1 MRTMVAVSSAR
12 PSARAPLEVRVGHT
26 TAARAY
32 FAIPWRAL
40 LSLLSLASIS
50 CGDNRPY
57 QGVPRDLPPLTAT
70 AGTWTWI
77 DVPESQ
83 CDDGSPTGF
92 AVNPQDTS
100 DLFIFFEGGG
110 ACWDA
115 LTCVAAQTAT
125 KGPVGSTEWATR
137 QTSLPAPFDR
147 GRASNPFRNAT
158 MVYIPYCTGDL
169 HVGDNLA
176 VYQGLNY
183 YHKGRPDT
191 VAFLSRV
198 ASTWTDPGRVVVSGS
213 SAGGYGAALTYDL
226 TRKTFP
232 NARMYLVDDAGPLLE
247 GNAVPAAERM
257 AWISA
262 WNIGGLIDDLC
273 TGCRDDF
280 SLLHNLLTTR
290 YPNDRLALLSSLQ
303 DVTIRTY
310 FMLTPEAFQLA
321 LLQLI
326 ADHIAPTLAFKTFVI
341 TGQQHT
347 LLGTMTSSTTNN
359 VVLEPWL
366 DDMVNDRAT
375 WASVEPQ

>member
-1 MRTMVAVSSAR
+1 MMLTMRT
-12 PSARAPLEVRVGHT
+12 VGLGL
-26 TAARAY
+26 
-32 FAIPWRAL
+32 AL
-40 LSLLSLASIS
+40 LATASVA
-50 CGDNRPY
+50 CGDSTPY

-70 AGTWTWI
+70 PGTWTWI
-77 DVPESQ
+77 DVPDSK

-110 ACWDA
+110 ACWDY
-115 LTCVAAQTAT
+115 LTCVAVQTAS
-125 KGPVGSTEWATR
+125 KGPVGSAQWATR
-137 QTSLPAPFDR
+137 AASLGAPFDR
-147 GRASNPFRNAT
+147 SRASNPFRNAT

-176 VYQGLNY
+176 VYQGPTTVNY

-198 ASTWTDPGRVVVSGS
+198 ASTWADPARVIVSGS

-232 NARMYLVDDAGPLLE
+232 TARMYLIDDAGPLLE
-247 GNAVPAAERM
+247 GNSVPEAERT

-262 WNIGGLIDDLC
+262 WNIGGLIDEMC

-280 SLLHNLLTTR
+280 SLLHNTLTKR

-310 FMLTPEAFQLA
+310 FMLTPDVFQTA

-326 ADHIAPTLAFKTFVI
+326 ADHITPTVAFRSFVI
-341 TGQQHT
+341 TGDQHT
-347 LLGTMTSSTTNN
+347 LLYTMTTSTTNN

-366 DDMVNDRAT
+366 DDMVNDK
-375 WASVEPQ
+375 ASWVSVQP